1 MITRITEFGAPW
13 NDQCYTI
20 RFYLTWK
27 CNHVMF
33 TSNDLFEEMCLP
45 GPKRYTED
53 ELSNC
58 AKERITE
65 IYSDL
70 LNLDN
75 FVIHIE
81 KID

>member
-1 MITRITEFGAPW
+1 MIINDTKFGAPW

-27 CNHVMF
+27 YAHVMF

-53 ELSNC
+53 ELSEA

-70 LNLDN
+70 LNLDS
-75 FVIHIE
+75 FIIHII
-81 KID
+81 KIS